1 MIFPQVHTFQPRA
14 GTTRPARGAGA
25 AWGLVRTWARDAPG
39 QMALDHALA
48 ESVWAGRRP
57 PTLRLYG
64 WHAPAVT
71 IGRLQRSG
79 GPLPWP
85 GTWPIIRRWTGG
97 RAVYHQDELT
107 LSLSLPAGHPWIAR
121 TVPATY
127 HNVAAPLLAA
137 LAALGLRVDDGPTP
151 DMAADRFA
159 CFASPTPLE
168 AGVGGRKVM
177 ALAQRIAPAGLLAQ
191 ASLPLGP
198 PAAFGAA
205 ARATVGLRSLLPG
218 LTFEALAEAVESAY
232 TAALGAPPEDAPPTG
247 PERDRAAD
255 LAVAAYAPLHEGVP
269 RLRRT
274 RFP

>member
-1 MIFPQVHTFQPRA
+1 MIFPQVHPFQPR
-14 GTTRPARGAGA
+14 PGA
-25 AWGLVRTWARDAPG
+25 ARRAANTGGGWGLVRTWAPDAPG

-71 IGRLQRSG
+71 IGRLQRTFGALPAPS
-79 GPLPWP
+79 PWP
-85 GTWPIIRRWTGG
+85 AVRRWTGG

-127 HNVAAPLLAA
+127 RTVAAPLLAA
-137 LAALGLRVDDGPTP
+137 LAALGLRVEEGPTP
-151 DMAADRFA
+151 DKGTDGFG

-177 ALAQRIAPAGLLAQ
+177 ALAQRIAPEGLLAQ
-191 ASLPLGP
+191 ASVPLAP

-205 ARATVGLRSLLPG
+205 AEATVGLRRFLPG
-218 LTFEALAEAVESAY
+218 LTFEALARAVESAY
-232 TAALGAPPEDAPPTG
+232 TVALGSAPDDTPPTAA
-247 PERDRAAD
+247 ERDRAAE
-255 LAVAAYAPLHEGVP
+255 LAAGAYTPL
-269 RLRRT
+269 R
-274 RFP
+274 